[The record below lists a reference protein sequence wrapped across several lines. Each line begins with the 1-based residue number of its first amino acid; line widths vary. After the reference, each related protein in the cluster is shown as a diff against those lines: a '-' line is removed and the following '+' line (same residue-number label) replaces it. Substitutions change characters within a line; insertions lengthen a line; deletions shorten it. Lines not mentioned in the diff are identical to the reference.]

1 MSINIADGD
10 ILDKIALVEGQLWK
24 EDQEISASLAT
35 EECELEMFTTAWAIA
50 RWGGRPAS
58 RPVIYGLCG
67 THRYMVQE
75 DGEVMFSGHHGLGH
89 IAEAKA
95 AGFRIFR

>member
-1 MSINIADGD
+1 MSFNIHDPY
-10 ILDKIALVEGQLWK
+10 ILDKIASVEGQEWK
-24 EDQEISASLAT
+24 EEQEISASLA
-35 EECELEMFTTAWAIA
+35 EDEKFEMFTVMWAVTQ
-50 RWGGRPAS
+50 WGLRPTS

-75 DGEVMFSGHHGLGH
+75 DGEVMFSAHHGRGH
-89 IAEAKA
+89 VEKASA